1 MIRQAHHKLRRFLKP
16 ITLITVL
23 IPLLSCSLLQNTLS
37 EYAPTIALKDVQLKG
52 FDFEGADIEY
62 IYTIKNKV
70 SFGITFSKLAF
81 QISVDGKRMID
92 AQNDKNVVIKAN
104 ETTEFSIVQ
113 RVRYVETVEA
123 IFEFTKKD
131 SVEIAL
137 KGQVGIYVNQMIGTI
152 NIPIEGSKVVP
163 VPKLPHV
170 AFGSLDFGSMNF
182 SNPLNPSAT
191 FNLKFNVKNSN
202 PFDIKIPK
210 IEYGFTAA
218 GTNVVSGTKQ
228 NQTLRSQSDSQISI
242 PVNLRGR
249 DIIDLV
255 PKLRDLNSTDYRF
268 TSAVEFN
275 IMGQPVSLPF
285 AYPK

>member
-1 MIRQAHHKLRRFLKP
+1 M
-16 ITLITVL
+16 V
-23 IPLLSCSLLQNTLS
+23 IPLLSCALLQNTLS
-37 EYAPTIALKDVQLKG
+37 EYAPTITLKDVQLKG

-92 AQNDKNVVIKAN
+92 AQNDKNIAIKPN

-123 IFEFTKKD
+123 IFEFAKKD

-137 KGQVGIYVNQMIGTI
+137 KGAVGIYVNNLVGTI
-152 NIPIEGSKVVP
+152 NVPIEGSKIVP
-163 VPKLPHV
+163 VPKLPSV

-210 IEYGFTAA
+210 IDYGFTAA

-228 NQTLRSQSDSQISI
+228 NQNLPKNSDSTISI

-255 PKLRDLNSTDYRF
+255 PKLRDLNSTEYRF

-275 IMGQPVSLPF
+275 IMDRAVSLPF